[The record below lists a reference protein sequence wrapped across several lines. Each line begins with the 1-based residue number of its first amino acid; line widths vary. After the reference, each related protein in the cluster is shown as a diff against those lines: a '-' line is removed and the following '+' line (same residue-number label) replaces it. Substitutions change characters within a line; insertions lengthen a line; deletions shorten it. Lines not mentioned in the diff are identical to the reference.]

1 MYSIFVTINVKPEHI
16 EEFKEAS
23 LGDAHGSTRDE
34 PGCFRFDIHQDA
46 GIPSRF
52 YLHEVY
58 RDEDAFQAHLEAPHF
73 LQWRDA
79 INPFSDGDIQKIVM
93 KTVFPSD
100 DGWKKQKPGLL
111 NW

>member
-16 EEFKEAS
+16 EEFKEAG
-23 LGDAHGSTRDE
+23 LGDAQGSTRDE

-73 LQWRDA
+73 LQWRDTV
-79 INPFSDGDIQKIVM
+79 NPFFDGDIQKIVM
-93 KTVFPSD
+93 KTVFPSN
-100 DGWKKQKPGLL
+100 DGWETQKSGLL